1 LEIGMTDSPTN
12 QNSESSR
19 QTLRQGFIEL
29 LQHMFWES
37 CPNDQNLESIEDIIN
52 RSERMP

>member
-1 LEIGMTDSPTN
+1 MTDSPTN
-12 QNSESSR
+12 QNNESSR

-29 LQHMFWES
+29 LHHMFWES